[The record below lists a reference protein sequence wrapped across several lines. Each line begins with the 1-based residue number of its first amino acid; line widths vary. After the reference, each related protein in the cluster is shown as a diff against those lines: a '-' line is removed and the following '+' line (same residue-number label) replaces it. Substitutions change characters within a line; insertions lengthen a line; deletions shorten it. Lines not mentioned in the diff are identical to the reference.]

1 MKKIKGKDGSIYEGE
16 VKKIG
21 MFKKVKHGKG
31 TMTSSEGLYV
41 GEFKN
46 DLMDGQ
52 GTYTFTSPSGGKYVG
67 EWRNDKFHGKGTLTM
82 NDSTYVGEFNNG
94 HIHGMGMFTTPDGYK
109 YEGQYKK
116 SQQHG
121 QGILILHDGTKLK
134 REFYKSLCIDLPKVQ
149 VINVYGEPY
158 NVKEKTTKK
167 GKKETLQYGK
177 TVGSRGGI
185 SYSMEISI
193 VNNKVSGWKDL

>member
-16 VKKIG
+16 VKKVG

-31 TMTSSEGLYV
+31 TMTSSEGLYF

-46 DLMDGQ
+46 DLRDGK
-52 GTYTFTSPSGGKYVG
+52 GTFTFPSGNKYVG
-67 EWRNDKFHGKGTLTM
+67 EWRDDIAHGKGALTSS
-82 NDSTYVGEFNNG
+82 DGCSYVGEFNTG
-94 HIHGMGMFTTPDGYK
+94 LRHGMGIFSAPDGHK
-109 YEGQYKK
+109 YEGQYKEGR
-116 SQQHG
+116 QHG
-121 QGILILHDGTKLK
+121 QGILTLPDGKKLK
-134 REFYKSLCIDLPKVQ
+134 REFYKSLCIDLPRVQ
-149 VINVYGEPY
+149 VINIYGEPD

-177 TVGSRGGI
+177 TVGARGGT

-193 VNNKVSGWKDL
+193 ANDKVSGWKDL